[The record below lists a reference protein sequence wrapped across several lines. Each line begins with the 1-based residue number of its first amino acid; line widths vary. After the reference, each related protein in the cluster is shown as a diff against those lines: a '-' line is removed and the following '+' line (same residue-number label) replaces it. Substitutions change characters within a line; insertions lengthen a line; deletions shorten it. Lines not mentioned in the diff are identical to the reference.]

1 MKNNY
6 LRLIFILFISFILCT
21 EKEKYSLIPEETDF
35 GIGDMVKYRYSEEL
49 AFDLPGMGRIRL
61 INNFIDSR
69 EWLEIENGM
78 DRLIMIRTKIDATNW
93 IGSIPEKPFDY
104 LAMDGAP
111 CLVYIGKDGWP
122 SHVEPLNPENDD
134 FLQSVFESAYLDNSN
149 FSNIYAPYGSDAYNL
164 SIGDVWNSRVDSV
177 RRFLNSDSPE
187 SITWV
192 YAQHKLKKLK
202 HKKDKKIAFIETKAD
217 VRMKLN
223 IILTMLGE
231 RIFLTGE
238 VQGNSEGTRR
248 VYLEPLQLF
257 SSKENINLEGEVEM
271 DGEKFRLKITS
282 RSFVNLVD

>member
-6 LRLIFILFISFILCT
+6 LKLICALFISIVLCS
-21 EKEKYSLIPEETDF
+21 EKEKYSLIPEETEF
-35 GIGDMVKYRYSEEL
+35 GSGYMVKYRYSEEL

-61 INNFIDSR
+61 INNFISNE
-69 EWLEIENGM
+69 EWLGIENGM
-78 DRLIMIRTKIDATNW
+78 GRMKIIRTEIEAINW
-93 IGSIPEKPFDY
+93 IGSIEELPYEY
-104 LAMDGAP
+104 LVMEDAP

-122 SHVEPLNPENDD
+122 DRVEPLNPEDD
-134 FLQSVFESAYLDNSN
+134 FLQPVFESAYLDNSN
-149 FSNIYAPYGSDAYNL
+149 FTNIYYPYGGDAINL
-164 SIGDVWNSRVDSV
+164 SIGDVWYSEVDSV
-177 RRFLNSDSPE
+177 RRFINSDSPE
-187 SITWV
+187 SITWAYV
-192 YAQHKLKKLK
+192 QHKLLKVKNKKG
-202 HKKDKKIAFIETKAD
+202 KKIAFIESKVD

-257 SSKENINLEGEVEM
+257 SSKETIYLEGEVEM

-282 RSFVNLVD
+282 RSFINLVD

>member
-6 LRLIFILFISFILCT
+6 LKLICALFISIVLCS
-21 EKEKYSLIPEETDF
+21 EKEKYSLIPEKADF
-35 GIGDMVKYRYSEEL
+35 GIGFKNKYRYWEEL
-49 AFDLPGMGRIRL
+49 SFDLPGMGRIRL
-61 INNFIDSR
+61 INNFISNE
-69 EWLEIENGM
+69 EWLGVENGM
-78 DRLIMIRTKIDATNW
+78 GRMKIIRTEIEAINW
-93 IGSIPEKPFDY
+93 IGSTEELPYEY
-104 LAMDGAP
+104 LVMEDAP

-122 SHVEPLNPENDD
+122 NRVEPLNPEDD
-134 FLQSVFESAYLDNSN
+134 FLQEVFESAYLDNSN

-187 SITWV
+187 SITWAYV
-192 YAQHKLKKLK
+192 QHKLIKVK
-202 HKKDKKIAFIETKAD
+202 HKKGKKIAFIESKVD

-257 SSKENINLEGEVEM
+257 SSKETIYLEGEVEM

-282 RSFVNLVD
+282 RSFINLVD